1 MWCFRATPRKRRLRQ
16 RKWLLPLPWQG
27 AKKAVNPLVE
37 KKPKNFVQQ
46 ILSSGQDIQPKRD
59 LTRFVKWPR
68 YIRLQRQRSILYK
81 HLKVPPSI
89 NQFNQT
95 LDRQTGVNTV
105 TTLVEG
111 KNAQL
116 VAIVHDV
123 DPLQLVV
130 FLPSLCHKMGV
141 PYGIVKGKARLG
153 CLVHR
158 KTCAS
163 VDFTQIAFE
172 DKGALAKL
180 VESIETNYNEI

>member
-1 MWCFRATPRKRRLRQ
+1 MTAKE
-16 RKWLLPLPWQG
+16 KKAK
-27 AKKAVNPLVE
+27 AKKVAPAPSLARSQE
-37 KKPKNFVQQ
+37 
-46 ILSSGQDIQPKRD
+46 SGQDIQPKRD

-95 LDRQTGVNTV
+95 LDRQTEQKAADKGDVPTERPPVLRAGLV
-105 TTLVEG
+105 T
-111 KNAQL
+111 
-116 VAIVHDV
+116 
-123 DPLQLVV
+123 PLLVV

>member
-1 MWCFRATPRKRRLRQ
+1 SA
-16 RKWLLPLPWQG
+16 PLH
-27 AKKAVNPLVE
+27 
-37 KKPKNFVQQ
+37 
-46 ILSSGQDIQPKRD
+46 QPKAAD
-59 LTRFVKWPR
+59 KGD
-68 YIRLQRQRSILYK
+68 
-81 HLKVPPSI
+81 VPTERPPV
-89 NQFNQT
+89 
-95 LDRQTGVNTV
+95 LRAGVNTV

-116 VAIVHDV
+116 VAIVHD
-123 DPLQLVV
+123 LVV

-180 VESIETNYNEI
+180 SSSAHQICHQGGGGIMGPKSTAYIAKLEKAKELATKCG